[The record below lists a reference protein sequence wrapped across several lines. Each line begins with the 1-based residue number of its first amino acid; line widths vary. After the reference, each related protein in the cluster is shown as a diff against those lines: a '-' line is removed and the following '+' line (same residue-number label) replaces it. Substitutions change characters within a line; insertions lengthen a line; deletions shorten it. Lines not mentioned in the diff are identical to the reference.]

1 MQYSNQTNTNRPLE
15 NNEAFA
21 IFILGLTVLMSLIFI
36 GVKVF
41 FG

>member
-1 MQYSNQTNTNRPLE
+1 MQSSRRTDTNRPLE

-21 IFILGLTVLMSLIFI
+21 IFILGITVFISLMLIS
-36 GVKVF
+36 VKVL

>member
-1 MQYSNQTNTNRPLE
+1 MQYSRHTDTNHPLE

-21 IFILGLTVLMSLIFI
+21 IFILGLTLFMSLTLI
-36 GVKVF
+36 GVKAF